1 MPATVVRA
9 IRVRRAMR
17 SPAATSRLISRPASR
32 SITTKTARGT
42 RKGAERRAR
51 RLFFAYRPTACAAGS
66 SDERRFTMS
75 GATTVGGSS
84 VTRSFSPRG
93 VISNMRRRQQQCR
106 DNLSATPARGIC
118 ISCHAGSVPHIAQ
131 STLAL
136 ALQDVFLGTKPPR
149 IGKVPDSRLAMA
161 HFANRRT
168 TLDSGPSCSILG
180 TSGVIVK
187 LITVRFAIRFQ
198 NARGWAHDPEHHPFN
213 VCAGDRRFHPRDRGC
228 RVVHRSRRA

>member
-136 ALQDVFLGTKPPR
+136 ALQNVFLGTKPPR
-149 IGKVPDSRLAMA
+149 IGKVPDRRHGDGSLRKPTHNPWFWPLMFHTWNIGGHCEADHGSLRHPISKRARLGA
-161 HFANRRT
+161 
-168 TLDSGPSCSILG
+168 
-180 TSGVIVK
+180 
-187 LITVRFAIRFQ
+187 
-198 NARGWAHDPEHHPFN
+198 
-213 VCAGDRRFHPRDRGC
+213 
-228 RVVHRSRRA
+228 

>member
-1 MPATVVRA
+1 VISVVRPWTDQDDSDLLDFDDNGRSLSEA
-9 IRVRRAMR
+9 AAHLRRGETDCA
-17 SPAATSRLISRPASR
+17 SRLEQLKARATCRCAGIGCVCENHPDRPWAKPGEYPNACDCGAGDPCPACNALSSRDQPPISRPASR

-136 ALQDVFLGTKPPR
+136 ALQMF
-149 IGKVPDSRLAMA
+149 S
-161 HFANRRT
+161 
-168 TLDSGPSCSILG
+168 
-180 TSGVIVK
+180 
-187 LITVRFAIRFQ
+187 
-198 NARGWAHDPEHHPFN
+198 
-213 VCAGDRRFHPRDRGC
+213 
-228 RVVHRSRRA
+228 

>member
-1 MPATVVRA
+1 MSRVQRA
-9 IRVRRAMR
+9 
-17 SPAATSRLISRPASR
+17 LQSRPAAEAPTRLQGRLRQRRLAALGRAR
-32 SITTKTARGT
+32 SGARG
-42 RKGAERRAR
+42 GSF
-51 RLFFAYRPTACAAGS
+51 LPNVPTACAAGS
-66 SDERRFTMS
+66 SDGRRLMS

-187 LITVRFAIRFQ
+187 LIAVRFAIRFQ